1 MIPPERR
8 PPDERCRSKE
18 GSERETMTKEY
29 ENHILYHYT
38 DYQALD
44 GMLSQAQLRV
54 NNVLNM
60 NDAAEMRYFM
70 EGLCDAVAR
79 RLEGEGDYERAG
91 QVRELFREEV
101 KKEFFYSAYAA
112 CFSLHRDDAAQ
123 WERYGNRGR
132 GVCIAFQGKYLE
144 KMATGALSLQTVFYQ
159 DDMAAHNLTGVFYR
173 LVKRK
178 DELSAGSPDIKQAM
192 NYAWSCSAAFKH
204 PSFLSEREVRLVV
217 SPFVKEY
224 FDIKPCYHISK
235 ERIKKYYPL
244 NLMDMC
250 RKIEIGL
257 EDLVPEIIIGPES
270 TQSKSILQDYL
281 RDNGLEKL
289 AERVSLSKCPL
300 RRVPT

>member
-1 MIPPERR
+1 MA
-8 PPDERCRSKE
+8 
-18 GSERETMTKEY
+18 KEY
-29 ENHILYHYT
+29 ENDILYHYT

-44 GMLSQAQLRV
+44 GMLHDAQLRV

-70 EGLCDAVAR
+70 DGLCDAVAK
-79 RLEGEGDYERAG
+79 RLEGEGDCERAE
-91 QVRELFREEV
+91 QVRELFREEL
-101 KKEFFYSAYAA
+101 KKEFYYSAYAA

-132 GVCIAFQGKYLE
+132 GVCIAFQGRYLE
-144 KMATGALSLQTVFYQ
+144 EMAKGALSLQTVFYQ

-173 LVKRK
+173 LVKRGK
-178 DELSAGSPDIKQAM
+178 DLNLTNPDIIKAM

-204 PSFLSEREVRLVV
+204 PSFLSEKEVRLVV

-224 FDIKPCYHISK
+224 FDVKPCYHISK

-244 NLMDMC
+244 DLMEMC
-250 RKIEIGL
+250 QKIGIEL
-257 EDLVPEIIIGPES
+257 EDLVQEIIIGPES

-281 RDNGLEKL
+281 RDNGLQGMAEK
-289 AERVSLSKCPL
+289 VSQSKCPL
-300 RRVPT
+300 RRLPV

>member
-1 MIPPERR
+1 MAR
-8 PPDERCRSKE
+8 
-18 GSERETMTKEY
+18 EY

-44 GMLSQAQLRV
+44 GILRQAQLRV

-70 EGLCDAVAR
+70 DGLCDAVAR
-79 RLEGEGDYERAG
+79 RLEGDGDNERADW
-91 QVRELFREEV
+91 VRELFREEL

-112 CFSLHRDDAAQ
+112 CFSLYRDDAAQ

-132 GVCIAFQGKYLE
+132 GVCIAFQGKYLQR
-144 KMATGALSLQTVFYQ
+144 MAKGVLSLQTVFYQ
-159 DDMAAHNLTGVFYR
+159 DDMTAHNLTGVFYR
-173 LVKRK
+173 LVRRKRTLA
-178 DELSAGSPDIKQAM
+178 EAEGAADIQKAM

-224 FDIKPCYHISK
+224 FDVSPCYHVTA

-244 NLMDMC
+244 DLTAMC
-250 RKIEIGL
+250 RKVGIGL
-257 EDLVPEIIIGPES
+257 EELVPEIIIGPES

-281 RDNGLEKL
+281 RDKGLKEL
-289 AERVSLSKCPL
+289 ADRVSLSQCPL
-300 RRVPT
+300 RRSLS